1 MTSSQ
6 DNRRKE
12 LILNCRFYDG
22 NDECLYEEKLR
33 AHEIDKSHLPPPE
46 CMRDEYTLLDEEVA
60 RLKSAITAWN
70 YERCWVIK
78 GGFYRDG
85 IQEYIAYGNEDFCA
99 DDGTPIS
106 LKALL
111 WNRYYYWGGDMSN
124 QNSFRIWYRK
134 YYASEPTNR
143 EKRAVQDKSELT
155 ADTLLH
161 ENFVSSDD
169 RKI

>member
-6 DNRRKE
+6 TNRRKE
-12 LILNCRFYDG
+12 FILNCRFYDG
-22 NDECLYEEKLR
+22 NDVCLYEERLR

-46 CMRDEYTLLDEEVA
+46 CMRDEYTLLDKEVA

-111 WNRYYYWGGDMSN
+111 WNRYYY
-124 QNSFRIWYRK
+124 
-134 YYASEPTNR
+134 
-143 EKRAVQDKSELT
+143 
-155 ADTLLH
+155 
-161 ENFVSSDD
+161 
-169 RKI
+169 